1 MAQSVRMN
9 GDIAMTDLD
18 TAGMDSGRR
27 EDVQGLC
34 ARIERLEKR
43 NRRLVVGMV
52 GAGLLGAGAL
62 LGGMNAAA
70 KDKVIAYTAT
80 DETMYRVYDS
90 GRIEYLRL
98 DEDPPRTAH
107 GVFDWGVV
115 KIDENYTLR
124 DRP

>member
-1 MAQSVRMN
+1 MN

-18 TAGMDSGRR
+18 TAGMDTGRR